1 MAPKLEVDIK
11 ANDQASAV
19 IKKATENAKQGAQRI
34 IESEKQIS
42 EATKLAARAK
52 AEQLTLSQ
60 KMKFAL
66 AKETAAG
73 NKLETQ
79 LVNEQEA
86 LAKVE
91 RKLRA
96 AIKAGDAE
104 SASLAKSVVQLKKSV
119 KFKEIQIKVGAE
131 NTKSLAKQTEAIKQE
146 AAAAKTANLAKRN
159 DQIQMLKKGLLASA
173 AAAATAAAGAFLLTK
188 RIADQGDR
196 MIKHAQQL
204 GLQVEQY
211 QKLDFAMKISGTSI
225 EEQTGALNS
234 FQKVA
239 RDATS
244 GTGTAAEAFAL
255 FGVTLKNNDGT
266 MKSNNQLLL
275 DMAEGYKNT
284 PDGIR
289 KSAAAM
295 DIFGESG
302 GKLHQF
308 LELGKDG
315 IAALGLEAEGLGGV
329 MSTHAAKGAE
339 AFSDA
344 LLRMQFVMGG
354 STRQMGEELMP
365 IFAQGMDQLAKSLV
379 KLRAMY
385 QRVFP
390 GMVSFTRQAA
400 EKLVPILTF
409 MVKAFVGVASTVSL
423 AWNGMLLVISE
434 VVSGVVGGLNFVI
447 KGINRFR
454 SAANKLKEVPD
465 AFAGVSE
472 EIKKELVKIA
482 GASAATMAEIDNIG
496 KAMLK
501 NTEFKTGVGIPAQK
515 AETQAVMGTIAALQT
530 KEDLDEKAAKKRK
543 KDLEEEEARM
553 DAVSKAIVGM
563 AVSNGKAFAQSFEG
577 VIQGTKSAGRAMEDF
592 GKAALA
598 SAIDVAETVIL
609 AAAAKAATEAFAAHQ
624 FIPFVGL
631 AVGSAAAAAAFGL
644 AKSYLG
650 TFAEG
655 GIVPGI
661 GDQAVPILAHAGE
674 IVLPKNLSEM
684 LLDVVGKRGG
694 GSMQQGGQVVAG
706 GGGGVVVN
714 FQDQSFMPKSPAEL
728 DLFLKNK
735 LLPALNRLRRRGAFA

>member
-66 AKETAAG
+66 AKEAAAG

-86 LAKVE
+86 LAKME

-119 KFKEIQIKVGAE
+119 KFKEVQIKVGAE
-131 NTKSLAKQTEAIKQE
+131 NAKSLAKQTEAIKQE
-146 AAAAKTANLAKRN
+146 TAAAKTANLEKRN
-159 DQIQMLKKGLLASA
+159 NQIQLLKKGLLGA
-173 AAAATAAAGAFLLTK
+173 AAAATTAAAGAFLLTK
-188 RIADQGDR
+188 RIADQGGQ

-204 GLQVEQY
+204 GLEAEQF

-244 GTGTAAEAFAL
+244 GTGTAAEAFKL

-266 MKSNNQLLL
+266 MKSSNQLLL
-275 DMAEGYKNT
+275 DMAEGYKKT

-308 LELGKDG
+308 LELGTDG
-315 IAALGLEAEGLGGV
+315 IAALGVEAESLGGV
-329 MSTHAAKGAE
+329 MSTKAAKGAE
-339 AFSDA
+339 FFSDS
-344 LLRMQFVMGG
+344 LLRMQTVMAG
-354 STRQMGEELMP
+354 STRRMGEELMP
-365 IFAQGMDQLAKSLV
+365 IFARGMDQLAKSMI
-379 KLRAMY
+379 KIRAMY

-434 VVSGVVGGLNFVI
+434 VVSGVLSGVNFMI
-447 KGINRFR
+447 RGINRFR

-472 EIKKELVKIA
+472 EIKKEMLKIA

-501 NTEFKTGVGIPAQK
+501 NTEFKTGQGIPAQK
-515 AETQAVMGTIAALQT
+515 KETEAVNETIAALKIKT
-530 KEDLDEKAAKKRK
+530 DLEKDADKERK
-543 KDLEEEEARM
+543 KALEEEEARM
-553 DAVSKAIVGM
+553 GAVSKAIVGM

-592 GKAALA
+592 AKSAVIA
-598 SAIDVAETVIL
+598 AIDVAETVIL
-609 AAAAKAATEAFAAHQ
+609 AAAAKAAVEAFAAHQ
-624 FIPFVGL
+624 WLPFVGF
-631 AVGSAAAAAAFGL
+631 AVGSAAAAAAFGA
-644 AKSYLG
+644 AKSWIG

-674 IVLPKNLSEM
+674 IVLPKNLSAM
-684 LLDVVGKRGG
+684 LLDVVGQRGG
-694 GSMQQGGQVVAG
+694 GSMQQGGVVAG

-728 DLFLKNK
+728 DLFLKRK
-735 LLPALNRLRRRGAFA
+735 LIPALSRLRRRGAFA

>member
-1 MAPKLEVDIK
+1 MPKLTMDIT

-66 AKETAAG
+66 AKEAAAG
-73 NKLETQ
+73 NKLQTQ
-79 LVNEQEA
+79 LVNEKEA

-104 SASLAKSVVQLKKSV
+104 SSA
-119 KFKEIQIKVGAE
+119 
-131 NTKSLAKQTEAIKQE
+131 LAKQTVKLRENVKALDKKIQKEESAAISGK
-146 AAAAKTANLAKRN
+146 ALAKS
-159 DQIQMLKKGLLASA
+159 LAGVA
-173 AAAATAAAGAFLLTK
+173 AGVAAAAAGAFLFTK
-188 RIADQGDR
+188 RIAGQGDE
-196 MIKHAQQL
+196 MIKSAKRL
-204 GLQVEQY
+204 DMSLEQY

-225 EEQTGALNS
+225 DKQKGALRK
-234 FQKVA
+234 FARTA
-239 RDATS
+239 RDATAGVKAS
-244 GTGTAAEAFAL
+244 ADAFTTL
-255 FGVTLKNNDGT
+255 GVSVKNNDGT
-266 MKSNNQLLL
+266 FKGSQELLMEVSNRFKQ
-275 DMAEGYKNT
+275 M
-284 PDGIR
+284 PDGIE
-289 KSAAAM
+289 KSAVAM
-295 DIFGESG
+295 DLFGRSG
-302 GKLHQF
+302 SDLTQF
-308 LELGKDG
+308 LNLGSEGIAELGD
-315 IAALGLEAEGLGGV
+315 EAESLGGI
-329 MSTHAAKGAE
+329 MSDKAARGSE
-339 AFSDA
+339 EFVDA
-344 LLRMQFVMGG
+344 LLRMKTAMGV
-354 STRQMGEELMP
+354 SSRQMGEDLAPM
-365 IFAQGMDQLAKSLV
+365 FTRGMNQVAKSMV
-379 KLRAMY
+379 KLRKMY

-434 VVSGVVGGLNFVI
+434 VVSGVIGGLNFVI

-501 NTEFKTGVGIPAQK
+501 NTEFKTGEGIPAQK
-515 AETQAVMGTIAALQT
+515 KETEAVNETIAALKIKT
-530 KEDLDEKAAKKRK
+530 DLEKEADKERK
-543 KDLEEEEARM
+543 KALEEEEARM
-553 DAVSKAIVGM
+553 GAVSKAIVGM

-577 VIQGTKSAGRAMEDF
+577 VIEGTKSAGQAMKDF
-592 GKAALA
+592 AKSAVIA
-598 SAIDVAETVIL
+598 AIDVAETVIL
-609 AAAAKAATEAFAAHQ
+609 AAAAKAAVEAFAAHQ
-624 FIPFVGL
+624 WLPFVGF
-631 AVGSAAAAAAFGL
+631 AVGSAAAAAAFGA
-644 AKSYLG
+644 AKSWIG

-674 IVLPKNLSEM
+674 IVLPKNLSAM
-684 LLDVVGKRGG
+684 LLDVVGQRGG
-694 GSMQQGGQVVAG
+694 GSMQQGGVVAG

-728 DLFLKNK
+728 DLFLKRK
-735 LLPALNRLRRRGAFA
+735 LIPALSRLRRRGAFA

>member
-1 MAPKLEVDIK
+1 MPKLDVDIT

-66 AKETAAG
+66 AKEAAAG
-73 NKLETQ
+73 NKLQTQ
-79 LVNEQEA
+79 LVNEKEA

-104 SASLAKSVVQLKKSV
+104 SSA
-119 KFKEIQIKVGAE
+119 
-131 NTKSLAKQTEAIKQE
+131 LAKQTVKLRENVKALDKKIQKE
-146 AAAAKTANLAKRN
+146 ETAAVSGKTLVKILAGVTAGAAA
-159 DQIQMLKKGLLASA
+159 
-173 AAAATAAAGAFLLTK
+173 AAAGAFLLTK
-188 RIADQGDR
+188 RIAGQGDQ

-225 EEQTGALNS
+225 EEQTGALSS

-244 GTGTAAEAFAL
+244 GTGTAADAFAL

-302 GKLHQF
+302 GKMHQF
-308 LELGKDG
+308 LKLGKTG
-315 IAALGLEAEGLGGV
+315 IAALGIEARALGGI
-329 MSTHAAKGAE
+329 MSEKAAKGSE
-339 AFSDA
+339 EFNDA
-344 LLRMQFVMGG
+344 LLRLETASGG
-354 STRQMGEELMP
+354 LARTMGEKMQP
-365 IFAQGMDQLAKSLV
+365 F
-379 KLRAMY
+379 
-385 QRVFP
+385 
-390 GMVSFTRQAA
+390 FTRTLNAMA
-400 EKLVPILTF
+400 ESTKALGPVWDDTFQGLVDVGRNTVLILVPIGASLASVFVGAATAALLAWETAKLSLNITF
-409 MVKAFVGVASTVSL
+409 ASIGGGINLLIAGFNKVNFGMQDVEPIYNAFADTAGEIADGMADITANAGATIDQIWNVADAMIGTEKVTAKSTDTQKKETEATKAQTQALKDQEAARLKLSGTLDAFVSKRAAAIDANLKLQEDWIKKNEGLQEEESDRMKAL
-423 AWNGMLLVISE
+423 A
-434 VVSGVVGGLNFVI
+434 
-447 KGINRFR
+447 
-454 SAANKLKEVPD
+454 
-465 AFAGVSE
+465 E
-472 EIKKELVKIA
+472 EILGHAVV
-482 GASAATMAEIDNIG
+482 IG
-496 KAMLK
+496 EQFA
-501 NTEFKTGVGIPAQK
+501 NSFK
-515 AETQAVMGTIAALQT
+515 
-530 KEDLDEKAAKKRK
+530 
-543 KDLEEEEARM
+543 
-553 DAVSKAIVGM
+553 
-563 AVSNGKAFAQSFEG
+563 G
-577 VIQGTKSAGRAMEDF
+577 VIEGTKSAGDAMEDF
-592 GKAALA
+592 AKAQIATQL
-598 SAIDVAETVIL
+598 DVAETIIM

-624 FIPFVGL
+624 WIPFVGF
-631 AVGSAAAAAAFGL
+631 AVGSAAAAAAFGA
-644 AKSYLG
+644 AKAWLG

-655 GIVPGI
+655 GIVPGV
-661 GDQAVPILAHAGE
+661 GDQAVPIMAHAGE
-674 IVLPKNLSEM
+674 IVLPKNLSAM
-684 LLDVVGKRGG
+684 LLDVVGQRGG